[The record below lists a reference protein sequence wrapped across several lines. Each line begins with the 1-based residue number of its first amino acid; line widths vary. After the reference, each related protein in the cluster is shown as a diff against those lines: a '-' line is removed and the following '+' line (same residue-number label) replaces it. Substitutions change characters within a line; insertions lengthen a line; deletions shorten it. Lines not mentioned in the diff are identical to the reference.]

1 MTKREKQQIL
11 VFAREAFRKFYD
23 ENYIFL
29 SSDDYKPGKKT
40 YRNLLSLNKMMDL
53 YTRTS
58 EDYIVKTEAIEITG
72 WKGPSS
78 YVQHERIITNFELSD
93 TSWENRDRTVLL
105 LSDKGLKLRNKY
117 KKFKEDNPTIDLME
131 LGRLPDFAKKYLLE
145 EIKNTTS
152 QNMTLWKNTIITALF
167 LYCELGYIKTY
178 TSKSAQLTDKEKRA
192 LIHCCNYTKKDGKSL
207 MDLTY
212 IQQPIA
218 MLRNLGLLD
227 EERKLTT
234 NGYKLLKNMK
244 MFSEVESSIED
255 FEDVLEQNIEEVE
268 EILESKIVLEQV
280 EAPERK
286 KRKSKVTSS
295 KSGPK
300 NRDFEKSN
308 KENKLTGNLGEK
320 LVLDYERDRLRALAI
335 SDVEEKVYL
344 TSSKKEKYGN
354 AYPCDII
361 SYDPLTGKE
370 IFIEVKT
377 TRSSIDTP
385 FYISAEEVQ
394 FSIDHAD
401 DYKLYRV
408 FDALKSGAPKLYETK
423 GKVEDNFLLENERYI
438 ASRYEE

>member
-23 ENYIFL
+23 ENHIFL
-29 SSDDYKPGKKT
+29 SSNKYKPGKKT

-58 EDYIVKTEAIEITG
+58 EDYIVKADAIRITG
-72 WKGPSS
+72 WKGSSS

-93 TSWENRDRTVLL
+93 TLWETRNRTVLL
-105 LSDKGLKLRNKY
+105 LSNKGLKLRNKY
-117 KKFKEDNPTIDLME
+117 KKYKEDNPTIDLME
-131 LGRLPDFAKKYLLE
+131 LGTLPDFAKKYLVQ

-152 QNMTLWKNTIITALF
+152 KNMTLWKNTIITALF
-167 LYCELGYIKTY
+167 LYCELGYIKNY
-178 TSKSAQLTDKEKRA
+178 TSKSAKLTDREKRA
-192 LIHCCNYTKKDGKSL
+192 LIHCCNYTKKDGKGL

-218 MLRNLGLLD
+218 MLRNLDILD
-227 EERKLTT
+227 GERKLTT
-234 NGYKLLKNMK
+234 SGYKLLKSMK

-255 FEDVLEQNIEEVE
+255 YEYVLEQNIVEVE
-268 EILESKIVLEQV
+268 DILESKIVLEQV

-286 KRKSKVTSS
+286 KRKGKVGTSKG
-295 KSGPK
+295 GPK
-300 NRDFEKSN
+300 NRNFEKTD
-308 KENKLTGNLGEK
+308 KENKLTGILGEK
-320 LVLDYERDRLRALAI
+320 LVLDYERQRLRELDI

-354 AYPCDII
+354 AYPCDVI
-361 SYDPLTGKE
+361 SYDPSTGKE

-394 FSIDHAD
+394 FSIEHAD
-401 DYKLYRV
+401 AYKLYRV
-408 FDALKSGAPKLYETK
+408 FDALKNGAPKFYETK
-423 GKVEDNFLLENERYI
+423 GKVEDNFLLKNERYI
-438 ASRYEE
+438 ANRFEE